1 MKIISRYVLL
11 ELLQVF
17 LVSLSALTLFMLV
30 IGLVKEAQQQGLGL
44 LQIAR
49 LVPFVLPE
57 AMRFAVPGTM
67 LFAVASVFGRMS
79 ATNEITALKAAGI
92 TPMAVIW
99 PAITLAI
106 VVSFVSVWLNDVAV
120 SWGRDGVRR
129 VIVNSVE
136 EIIYGRLRQQ
146 RSYSTPQVSI
156 NVKGVEGKRLIRP
169 TLSFTQGGAN
179 GTPAT
184 VSAAEAE
191 ITTDP
196 DASELIVTFYDGTLH
211 MGDMKAVFPDT
222 IVRKVP
228 LDAVSRKGLASTSP
242 SEIAMAD
249 FPEARAEEVKRLDQ
263 LEQLAAGQQALA
275 ILSGHLEQT
284 TPAAIAGYG
293 ARAVHHTNRLTR
305 IIMEPWRRWANGF
318 SCLCFVLVGAPMAIR
333 MRNADFL
340 TSFFLCFLPIL
351 VVYYP
356 IFMMGVS
363 RVKAGAFPPPA
374 VWAGN
379 VLITLWGLWLLR
391 SVIRR

>member
-1 MKIISRYVLL
+1 MKILSRYVLS

-17 LVSLSALTLFMLV
+17 LVALGALTLFMLV
-30 IGLVKEAQQQGLGL
+30 VGLVKEAQQQGLGIV
-44 LQIAR
+44 QIVQ
-49 LVPFVLPE
+49 LVPYVLPE

-79 ATNEITALKAAGI
+79 AGNEITALKAAGV
-92 TPMAVIW
+92 TPLAAIW
-99 PAITLAI
+99 PALGLAV

-129 VIVNSVE
+129 VIVGSVE

-146 RSYSTPQVSI
+146 RSYSTAKLSI
-156 NVKGVEGKRLIRP
+156 NVKGVEGRKLVRP
-169 TLSFTQGGAN
+169 TLSFQPGGETA
-179 GTPAT
+179 PVT

-191 ITTDP
+191 MRADPQTASLTITCRN
-196 DASELIVTFYDGTLH
+196 GTLH
-211 MGDMKAVFPDT
+211 VGDVKAVFPDT
-222 IVRKVP
+222 IERVVP
-228 LDAVSRKGLASTSP
+228 LDAVSRKEIAATSP
-242 SEIAMAD
+242 SEIPMAE
-249 FPEARAEEVKRLDQ
+249 FAKARVDQ
-263 LEQLAAGQQALA
+263 VALLGQIRQLAAAKTA
-275 ILSGHLEQT
+275 IGMFTGRLEQT
-284 TPAAIAGYG
+284 TPVAIEQERQQSKHA
-293 ARAVHHTNRLTR
+293 TNRLNR

-356 IFMMGVS
+356 VFMLGIS
-363 RVKAGAFPPPA
+363 RVKAGVLPPPA
-374 VWAGN
+374 VWMGN

-391 SVIRR
+391 RVVRG